1 MFSISLALNQCRI
14 AEKVHG
20 ILSKCMKFWGIS
32 LWRVKA
38 GFQVKSRIQ
47 SLDFDLIYALRADP
61 GVSFY
66 LYFIFF

>member
-1 MFSISLALNQCRI
+1 
-14 AEKVHG
+14 
-20 ILSKCMKFWGIS
+20 MKFWGIS